1 MGGTNPRREA
11 DRARV
16 AYFAAAR
23 RFTQAFAAMLAVGVP
38 LDPGRSRKVR
48 EWSRADVDV
57 LRELHEAVGQ
67 VLATRREW
75 DLLRRHD
82 QDPRH

>member
-1 MGGTNPRREA
+1 MGGTNPQREA

-23 RFTQAFAAMLAVGVP
+23 RFTQAFAAMLAIGVP
-38 LDPGRSRKVR
+38 LDPGHTRQVR
-48 EWSRADVDV
+48 EWSRADVEV
-57 LRELHEAVGQ
+57 LHELHEAIGQ
-67 VLATRREW
+67 VLTTRRQW

-82 QDPRH
+82 HDRSH